1 MNSGFILR
9 LLNKATKIEANE
21 VKAVLVSFSF
31 IFTILA
37 SYYIIRPVRDAM
49 ASDWTD
55 VELSTI
61 WTLTFLISFLVVS
74 IYGYVCS
81 KVKFKN
87 LVPGVY
93 GFFAATFYLL
103 YFFTNA
109 FPDLNLINQMFY
121 VWVSVFSLL
130 NISVFWSFMADTYKQ
145 EQSRRLFGFIASGSS
160 LGAIFGP
167 AVSFFLA
174 EKVGSNE
181 LILISATM
189 LLVPIFIVLYLQKI
203 KETELA
209 NTSAA
214 EYNEQAIGSGILA
227 GFKEFALKPI
237 LLGIGLFIFI
247 YTGIST
253 FVYFEIKNILIDVD
267 PDSRTQIWAGIDL
280 AVNVLAV
287 ITGMFG
293 TSRLATKFGLKVT
306 LPLVPIIIAGLLFLL
321 ALSPILW
328 AVVGLQII
336 RRAGE
341 YSITKPAREMLFTL
355 VDRESRFKAKSVID
369 VVIYRGG
376 DIFWAWSFTGLT
388 QVMGLGLGGIAI
400 VGGFIATLWSYVAL
414 RLGRTFD
421 RSQILDESS

>member
-109 FPDLNLINQMFY
+109 FPDLNLINQIFY

-421 RSQILDESS
+421 ESQIFDKSP

>member
-421 RSQILDESS
+421 ESQILDKSP

>member
-1 MNSGFILR
+1 MNSGLILR

-21 VKAVLVSFSF
+21 IKAVLVSFSF

-49 ASDWTD
+49 SSDWTD
-55 VELSTI
+55 VELSAI
-61 WTLTFLISFLVVS
+61 WTVTFLMSFLVVS
-74 IYGYVCS
+74 IYGFVCS
-81 KVKFKN
+81 KVKFKY

-93 GFFAATFYLL
+93 AFFAGSFYLL
-103 YFFTNA
+103 YFLVNA
-109 FPDLNLINQMFY
+109 YQEHNLINQIFY

-145 EQSRRLFGFIASGSS
+145 QQAKRLFGFIASGSS

-167 AVSFFLA
+167 AVSFFLVN
-174 EKVGSNE
+174 KMGSDG

-189 LLVPIFIVLYLQKI
+189 LLVPVFIALYLQKI
-203 KETELA
+203 KETDL
-209 NTSAA
+209 NNSNAA

-247 YTGIST
+247 YSGIST

-287 ITGMFG
+287 LTGWFG
-293 TSRLATKFGLKVT
+293 TSRLATRFGLKVT
-306 LPLVPIIIAGLLFLL
+306 LPLVPIIIAALLFLL

-328 AVVGLQII
+328 AVVGLQVI

-376 DIFWAWSFTGLT
+376 DIFWAWLFTGLT

-400 VGGFIATLWSYVAL
+400 VGGFIASVWSYVAL
-414 RLGRTFD
+414 RLGKTFD
-421 RSQILDESS
+421 ESQIVDESP

>member
-49 ASDWTD
+49 ASDWSD

-421 RSQILDESS
+421 ESQILDESP

>member
-109 FPDLNLINQMFY
+109 FPDLNLINQIFY

-421 RSQILDESS
+421 ESQILDKSP

>member
-388 QVMGLGLGGIAI
+388 QVMGLGLGGIA
-400 VGGFIATLWSYVAL
+400 
-414 RLGRTFD
+414 
-421 RSQILDESS
+421 

>member
-21 VKAVLVSFSF
+21 VRAVLVSFSF

-49 ASDWTD
+49 ASNWSD

-109 FPDLNLINQMFY
+109 FPDLNLINQIFY

-421 RSQILDESS
+421 ESQILDKSP

>member
-1 MNSGFILR
+1 MNSGFILS

-267 PDSRTQIWAGIDL
+267 SDSRTQIWAGIDL

-421 RSQILDESS
+421 ESQILDKSP

>member
-49 ASDWTD
+49 ASDWSD

-421 RSQILDESS
+421 ESQILDKSP

>member
-1 MNSGFILR
+1 MNSGFILS

-109 FPDLNLINQMFY
+109 FPDLNLINQIFY

-421 RSQILDESS
+421 ESQIFDKSP

>member
-209 NTSAA
+209 NTSAT

-421 RSQILDESS
+421 ESQILDKSP

>member
-49 ASDWTD
+49 ASNWSD

-109 FPDLNLINQMFY
+109 FPDLNLINQIFY

-293 TSRLATKFGLKVT
+293 TSRLATKFGLKIT

-421 RSQILDESS
+421 ESQIFDKSP

>member
-293 TSRLATKFGLKVT
+293 TSRLATKFGLKIT

-421 RSQILDESS
+421 ESQILDKSP

>member
-49 ASDWTD
+49 ASNWSD

-293 TSRLATKFGLKVT
+293 TSRLATKFGLKIT

-421 RSQILDESS
+421 ESQILDKSP

>member
-21 VKAVLVSFSF
+21 VRAVLVSFSF

-49 ASDWTD
+49 ASNWSD

-109 FPDLNLINQMFY
+109 FPDLNLINQIFY

-421 RSQILDESS
+421 ESQIFDKSP

>member
-49 ASDWTD
+49 ASNWSD

-421 RSQILDESS
+421 ESQILDKSP

>member
-293 TSRLATKFGLKVT
+293 TSRLATKFGLKIT

-421 RSQILDESS
+421 ESQLFDESP

>member
-421 RSQILDESS
+421 ESQIFDKSP

>member
-49 ASDWTD
+49 ASNWSD

-109 FPDLNLINQMFY
+109 FPDLNLINQIFY

-421 RSQILDESS
+421 ESQIFDKSP

>member
-421 RSQILDESS
+421 ESQILDESP

>member
-49 ASDWTD
+49 ASNWSD

-293 TSRLATKFGLKVT
+293 TSRLATKFGLKIT

-421 RSQILDESS
+421 ESQIFDKSP

>member
-109 FPDLNLINQMFY
+109 FPDLNLINQIFY

-421 RSQILDESS
+421 ESQILEKSP

>member
-421 RSQILDESS
+421 ESQIVDESP

>member
-49 ASDWTD
+49 ASNWSD

-109 FPDLNLINQMFY
+109 FPDLNLINQIFY

-421 RSQILDESS
+421 ESQILDKSP

>member
-49 ASDWTD
+49 ASDWSD

-421 RSQILDESS
+421 ESQIFDKSP

>member
-1 MNSGFILR
+1 MNSGFILS

-421 RSQILDESS
+421 ESQILDKSP

>member
-49 ASDWTD
+49 ASNWSD

-421 RSQILDESS
+421 ESQIFDKSP

>member
-49 ASDWTD
+49 ASDWSD

-109 FPDLNLINQMFY
+109 FPDLNLINQIFY

-421 RSQILDESS
+421 ESQILDKSP

>member
-9 LLNKATKIEANE
+9 LPNKATKIEANE

-421 RSQILDESS
+421 ESQILDKSP

>member
-1 MNSGFILR
+1 
-9 LLNKATKIEANE
+9 
-21 VKAVLVSFSF
+21 
-31 IFTILA
+31 
-37 SYYIIRPVRDAM
+37 
-49 ASDWTD
+49 
-55 VELSTI
+55 
-61 WTLTFLISFLVVS
+61 
-74 IYGYVCS
+74 
-81 KVKFKN
+81 
-87 LVPGVY
+87 
-93 GFFAATFYLL
+93 
-103 YFFTNA
+103 
-109 FPDLNLINQMFY
+109 
-121 VWVSVFSLL
+121 
-130 NISVFWSFMADTYKQ
+130 MADTYKQ

-421 RSQILDESS
+421 ESQILDKSP

>member
-293 TSRLATKFGLKVT
+293 TSRLATKFGLKIT

-421 RSQILDESS
+421 ESQIFDKSP

>member
-49 ASDWTD
+49 ASNWSD

-109 FPDLNLINQMFY
+109 FPDLNLINQIFY

-293 TSRLATKFGLKVT
+293 TSRLATKFGLKIT

-421 RSQILDESS
+421 ESQILDKSP

>member
-355 VDRESRFKAKSVID
+355 VDRESRFKAKSVVD

-421 RSQILDESS
+421 ESQIFDKSP

>member
-109 FPDLNLINQMFY
+109 FPDLNLINQIFY

-267 PDSRTQIWAGIDL
+267 PDSRTAIWAGIDL

-421 RSQILDESS
+421 ESQIFDKSP

>member
-1 MNSGFILR
+1 MNSGFILS

-49 ASDWTD
+49 ASNWSD

-421 RSQILDESS
+421 ESQILDKSP